1 MLPHLSL
8 PSAIA
13 DFAPASAALIA
24 NPFLPHQLI
33 SPSPPLSIGHRVTSV
48 QATLGPSYGIPESSL
63 STAFDHLLQDD
74 EVFQLGSLE
83 CTVRHLPGHTPDSI
97 GIQVGDCV
105 FAGDSIFLYVL
116 SLPLISHLAFAPNSP
131 FIPSGSMTARPDV
144 GSARADFPGG
154 SASSLY
160 SSTQFL
166 LALPPTTRIFSGH
179 DYPPNSPQAISRDK
193 SCFSTV
199 ADQRLANLHV
209 RDGVSAEQFE
219 KMRRERD
226 EGLGT
231 PRLLHASLQV
241 NLRGGRLPER
251 DEQGRRWMRVPV
263 EVTGEGGE
271 DL

>member
-1 MLPHLSL
+1 M
-8 PSAIA
+8 
-13 DFAPASAALIA
+13 
-24 NPFLPHQLI
+24 

-48 QATLGPSYGIPESSL
+48 QALLGPQYGIPSASL
-63 STAFDHLLQDD
+63 TSAFDHLLQDD
-74 EVFQLGSLE
+74 EVFKIGSLE

-105 FAGDSIFLYVL
+105 FAGDSIFLSVSRSLLSSL
-116 SLPLISHLAFAPNSP
+116 SLVARGLTSSLFLSIICFAIMS
-131 FIPSGSMTARPDV
+131 RPDV

-154 SASSLY
+154 SASHLY

-179 DYPPNSPQAISRDK
+179 DYPDASRDK

-199 ADQRLANLHV
+199 AAQKLANLHV
-209 RDGVSAEQFE
+209 RDGVSGAEFE
-219 KMRRERD
+219 EMRRKRD

-251 DEQGRRWMRVPV
+251 DGEGRRWMRVPI
-263 EVTGEGGE
+263 EVLGEGGE